1 MNLFMSIKEVMTRE
15 MVPMSEQKARSHLR
29 LVMFVMGGL
38 LLGLGAWKMPVL
50 DLGPSGLMVGW
61 MALVVVVAQ
70 CIVAGLLSARYH
82 LEKGFRISGQVAW
95 MLVGAVVFLGAI
107 LSLSRMESITSAQLQ
122 LGCLLGVMMQLNCII
137 LGLLWPFGKN
147 PNSDSDE

>member
-15 MVPMSEQKARSHLR
+15 LVPMSEQKARSHLR

-38 LLGLGAWKMPVL
+38 LLGLGAWKMPAL

-61 MALVVVVAQ
+61 MALAVVVAQ

-95 MLVGAVVFLGAI
+95 MLVGTVIFVGAL
-107 LSLSRMESITSAQLQ
+107 LSLSRMEGITSAQLQ
-122 LGCLLGVMMQLNCII
+122 LGCLLGVMMQLNFII
-137 LGLLWPFGKN
+137 LGLLWPFGKK